1 MPFLISFY
9 LFMRI
14 VRQKFDVPM
23 ATPNTTYYPPPKP
36 NNEWDKLLNNPFNE
50 YEW

>member
-14 VRQKFDVPM
+14 VRRTFNVPYNN
-23 ATPNTTYYPPPKP
+23 TNNNTTTYYPPPK
-36 NNEWDKLLNNPFNE
+36 WDKLMNHPFNE